1 MTKKVSVGEAAVFYG
16 VSQTTIHTW
25 IKEEKIQSER
35 VSGRRW
41 VLIENDNNA
50 SCEASQGTYQGT
62 SQTFQTD
69 PQGISQ
75 ASQASSQVEKV
86 EIENKYLKQTL
97 ADKEKQIDDANHQI
111 KELLKQQDQG
121 QQLAAM
127 QQKTIDKLT
136 EQNQLLLE
144 TSQEEKKVGF
154 WGRLIGQRA

>member
-25 IKEEKIQSER
+25 IKEEKMQSER

-50 SCEASQGTYQGT
+50 SCEASQASPQVT

-69 PQGISQ
+69 PQGTSQ
-75 ASQASSQVEKV
+75 ASQVNSQVEKV

>member
-69 PQGISQ
+69 PQGTSQ

-154 WGRLIGQRA
+154 WGRLIGQR

>member
-69 PQGISQ
+69 PQGTSQ

-86 EIENKYLKQTL
+86 EIENKYLKQTF

>member
-62 SQTFQTD
+62 SQTFQTG
-69 PQGISQ
+69 PQQTSQ

>member
-69 PQGISQ
+69 PQGT
-75 ASQASSQVEKV
+75 SQASSQVEKV

-144 TSQEEKKVGF
+144 PSQEEKKVGF

>member
-1 MTKKVSVGEAAVFYG
+1 MSVGEAAVFYG

-50 SCEASQGTYQGT
+50 SCEASQETYQGT

-69 PQGISQ
+69 PQGTSQ

-136 EQNQLLLE
+136 EQNQLLLQA
-144 TSQEEKKVGF
+144 SQEKEEKKVGF